1 MDCNWVDKWR
11 LTVGFL
17 IKSDFAPIKHFHPA
31 PSMSTCW
38 LGRKSSGVD
47 GGRFE
52 AVCFTDRPRLIG
64 DWQQPRRFHCQVN
77 WAEATPTTPPPEAW
91 NRGESWCGC
100 CLAWHKTTKT
110 SIAKLCNLFLLL
122 FGLLFTRQ
130 RSHGKQNKLGL
141 CSRGPIM
148 KNWQKLTTC
157 ASLHVLAFPVLL
169 FWNEPFRFC

>member
-1 MDCNWVDKWR
+1 MEELEKKMDCNWVDKWR

-77 WAEATPTTPPPEAW
+77 WAEATPTPPPPEAW

-110 SIAKLCNLFLLL
+110 SIAKLCNLFFYCFLDCFLQDKDL
-122 FGLLFTRQ
+122 MG
-130 RSHGKQNKLGL
+130 NKTNLGYVQEAL
-141 CSRGPIM
+141 
-148 KNWQKLTTC
+148 
-157 ASLHVLAFPVLL
+157 
-169 FWNEPFRFC
+169 